1 MKRDGMAVLPRFVH
15 HEMLPAMASEAEQ
28 LSTGSYHQDL
38 VGTPYLEVPSEHW
51 PTDHPR
57 LALGR
62 SALTAIPYDVFPE
75 NSALR
80 SLYEWDP
87 LLRFIQAALGIDALY
102 RYADPL
108 SALNVAA
115 MHDGDEL
122 AWHFDQTDF
131 VVSLAL
137 QRPLIGGEFVCA
149 PLVRS
154 PDNENYELVASCLN
168 DDENAPIIVVP
179 FEPGSLMLFEG
190 RNSLHRVNKISGPIA
205 RHVALLG
212 YDRLPEQ
219 HGSELLK
226 TIRYGR
232 TT

>member
-1 MKRDGMAVLPRFVH
+1 MAILPGFI
-15 HEMLPAMASEAEQ
+15 EDEELTMMAAEAES
-28 LSTGSYHQDL
+28 LSKDSYHQDL
-38 VGTPYLEVPSEHW
+38 LGTPYLEVPSEEW
-51 PTDHPR
+51 PPAHPR
-57 LALGR
+57 RTFGR
-62 SALTAIPYDVFPE
+62 SALTAIPYDVFPAD
-75 NSALR
+75 SALR
-80 SLYEWDP
+80 NLYEWDP
-87 LLRFIQAALGIDALY
+87 LLRFIQAALGLDALY

-137 QRPLIGGEFVCA
+137 QQPLSGGEFVCA

-154 PDNENYELVASCLN
+154 QDNENYEMVSSCLN
-168 DDENAPIIVVP
+168 EDEGAPIIVVP

-190 RNSLHRVNKISGPIA
+190 RNSLHRVNKISGRIA

-219 HGSELLK
+219 HGSELLR